1 MKNVPEVKV
10 NSTFFS
16 WTNPQYIHIL
26 IECFLLIVIVMYMRR
41 NFQRLQNQIQD
52 LKSLVKQQQE
62 TLHLHQQ
69 LLQIHYPNH
78 MKKILQNESSVE
90 DPYSNNSHRGISPQL
105 PPFETIATFF
115 TVPMNQESTDP
126 VYDSNLVKE
135 SDTTT
140 ILCPDV
146 VSPVNDTQP
155 KDETIPS
162 DFQIEKEIA
171 NEIQELKEEENRQQQ
186 SISSPHSPKS
196 FVNSV
201 VDDMV
206 SKVILQPKCS
216 SRSSPSNASS
226 SSHQENSDE
235 DENEDDEED

>member
-1 MKNVPEVKV
+1 MKNVPEVKA

-26 IECFLLIVIVMYMRR
+26 IECLLLIVIVMYMRR

-78 MKKILQNESSVE
+78 IKTSHQNESSFQDSSTE
-90 DPYSNNSHRGISPQL
+90 GHRGISPQL

-115 TVPMNQESTDP
+115 TVPMNQGSTDP
-126 VYDSNLVKE
+126 IFDSNLVKE

-146 VSPVNDTQP
+146 VSPVNDTVVA

-162 DFQIEKEIA
+162 ESQIEKEIA

-186 SISSPHSPKS
+186 SISSPKS
-196 FVNSV
+196 SVNN
-201 VDDMV
+201 
-206 SKVILQPKCS
+206 P
-216 SRSSPSNASS
+216 SPSNSS
-226 SSHQENSDE
+226 SSSSDDHDDHDDH
-235 DENEDDEED
+235 DETEEDDEEE